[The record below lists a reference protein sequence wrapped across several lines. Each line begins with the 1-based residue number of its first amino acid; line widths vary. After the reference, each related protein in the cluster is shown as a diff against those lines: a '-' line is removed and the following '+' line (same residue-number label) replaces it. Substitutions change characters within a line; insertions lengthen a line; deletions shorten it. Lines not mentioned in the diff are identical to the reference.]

1 MLLRIL
7 LFWLVWLLAAPFV
20 FLYLVIR
27 KHSFAMSYQLTSLI
41 RLSVWQKLVTRKPEL
56 RDKLLAEKRFKN
68 FTRANSYTTK
78 NRFN

>member
-1 MLLRIL
+1 MLRIL

-27 KHSFAMSYQLTSLI
+27 KHSFAMSFQLTGLI

-56 RDKLLAEKRFKN
+56 RDKLLAEQRIN
-68 FTRANSYTTK
+68 IFTRASPYTTRRGT
-78 NRFN
+78 N